1 MYPGLHLKAAALLLA
16 MMREQPFQSGN
27 ARIGLLAIAVFL
39 NLNGRDLEATEGE
52 LVALAALGADGD
64 LSILQAAAVIERFD
78 RRLATE
84 PRSDRAED

>member
-1 MYPGLHLKAAALLLA
+1 LLLA
-16 MMREQPFQSGN
+16 MTRERPFQRGN

-64 LSILQAAAVIERFD
+64 LSTLQAAAVIERLD

-84 PRSDRAED
+84 HRSERAED